1 VKESFRVKVSRSGFN
16 NTQGEFRLEVEEGQ
30 EIEITFIYGDSDFY
44 QNNPHV
50 IVIPAFGI
58 TTGILDQENLEATVR
73 FTASNTGE
81 VRFMCTQ
88 KNV

>member
-1 VKESFRVKVSRSGFN
+1 M
-16 NTQGEFRLEVEEGQ
+16 TIEV
-30 EIEITFIYGDSDFY
+30 EITFVYGDSDFSE
-44 QNNPHV
+44 NNLHV

-73 FTASNTGE
+73 FTASDTGE

-88 KNV
+88 RMCEGHTNLQGGIIVIQE